1 MIHSA
6 EDWCMALIGAVT
18 IEGKLEPGPR
28 PDREDPG
35 SAPPRDR
42 VLGMVPGRPLGME
55 IGEKADRIPRAGAL
69 RSADARA
76 RLLHLFIHH
85 EVQAAELFAWA
96 YLLYTDAPSE
106 FRRGLLRLVDDEL
119 RHARLYRDRALA
131 HGADYGA
138 FPVRDWFWAKAR
150 ACTDPRMFVALM
162 GLGFEGANIEH
173 AERFADQFEAAGD
186 LESAK
191 VVERVGRE
199 EVAHVRFAARWFTH
213 FDGGDPSV
221 GPDFDRWASALPS
234 PLTPSVMKGKPLQRS
249 QRRRAGLSE
258 SFLDALAAAEGRTT
272 APSPRSP
279 RPGGDR

>member
-69 RSADARA
+69 RGADARA

-131 HGADYGA
+131 HGAEYGA

-199 EVAHVRFAARWFTH
+199 EVAHVRFAALWFTY

-258 SFLDALAAAEGRTT
+258 SFLDALAAAEGTTT
-272 APSPRSP
+272 APSHRSP
-279 RPGGDR
+279 RPGADR